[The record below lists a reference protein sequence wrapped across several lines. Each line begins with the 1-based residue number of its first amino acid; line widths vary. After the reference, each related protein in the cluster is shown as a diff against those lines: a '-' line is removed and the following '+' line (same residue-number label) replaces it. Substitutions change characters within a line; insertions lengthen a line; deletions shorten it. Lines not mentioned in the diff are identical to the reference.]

1 MNYDIMTLEH
11 SNMQLL
17 WGAQLPTS
25 GLVVFGPLSAQISI
39 HSAKKIKQ
47 NLQAWIGQNSIKDIF
62 NTLQVLS
69 QSFPA
74 PAYSACQ

>member
-1 MNYDIMTLEH
+1 MNYNIRTLEH
-11 SNMQLL
+11 SNMRSL

-25 GLVVFGPLSAQISI
+25 GLAAFGPLPAQISI

-62 NTLQVLS
+62 NTL
-69 QSFPA
+69 
-74 PAYSACQ
+74 